1 MTNQEFLN
9 GFDLL
14 FNNITSYQAPGLNAY
29 EKSFFLTKAER
40 ELVKNY
46 YNPKSNSKQEGFDDT
61 AKRQYDFS
69 TLIKYQ
75 NLLQVS
81 SGYDKFDSRSKE
93 FLWPDNMFV
102 ILNEQLADVETNNIS
117 TVKPLSFEE
126 YDRLMQKPYKYPV
139 KGQVWR
145 LITNQGYSEQITTTA
160 GLVSDDNIS
169 TDNNHLYA
177 AWHTFYQNASSSIV
191 CKTSRAYP
199 VTIRINADMEC
210 AQVSSEEPLEHYFSA
225 TVTETRNPI
234 LGFVSSALLTI
245 DIRCRYNDGDGDVYM
260 NLRQALEYA
269 LSLDRIK
276 DVVYSQLD
284 SIDFSGVSTYSLN
297 GVFNASDE
305 DAEYYVCITEFT
317 TPVSTNGGTVVELI
331 GANLSDN
338 LRYNVRFIKKPEP
351 IILEDLT
358 DGLTIDGK
366 STETPCELPEEMH
379 DEVLQRAVELAKI
392 AWEGN
397 IEATIQTGT
406 RSE

>member
-1 MTNQEFLN
+1 MTNQEFLAS
-9 GFDLL
+9 FDLL
-14 FNNITSYQAPGLNAY
+14 YNNITSYQAPGLDAY

-40 ELVKNY
+40 ELVKNH

-69 TLIKYQ
+69 TLIRYQ
-75 NLLQVS
+75 NLMQVS
-81 SGYDKFDSRSKE
+81 TGLDKFDFRSKE
-93 FLWPDNMFV
+93 FLWSDNMFI
-102 ILNEQLADVETNNIS
+102 ILNEQLADVETNSIS
-117 TVKPLSFEE
+117 VVKPISFDE
-126 YDRLMQKPYKYPV
+126 YDRLMQKPYKFPI

-145 LITNQGYSEQITTTA
+145 LITNQGYSEQATTNA
-160 GLVSDDNIS
+160 GLSRTGNIIMS
-169 TDNNHLYA
+169 GTPNLYK
-177 AWHTFYQNASSSIV
+177 AWQTFYANAANSRIV
-191 CKTSRAYP
+191 CKSSKPYP
-199 VTIRINADMEC
+199 ISVTIAADMDMFSGE
-210 AQVSSEEPLEHYFSA
+210 YFNA
-225 TVTETRNPI
+225 TVEETRHPI
-234 LGFVSSALLTI
+234 LGYVTSAQLKI
-245 DIRCRYNDGDGDVYM
+245 EICCRFNDGDGDVYM

-284 SIDFSGVSTYSLN
+284 SINFSGVSTYSLN

-305 DAEYYVCITEFT
+305 DAEYYVYITEFT